1 MKNNPK
7 VIDEFDETIEI
18 DKYIQ
23 DYIREKEEAEANDR
37 RRKEIGGEQKEER
50 ILD

>member
-23 DYIREKEEAEANDR
+23 DYIAEKEEAERDAR
-37 RRKEIGGEQKEER
+37 RRKETGGEPKEEKV
-50 ILD
+50 LD